1 MVVLLVFFPSSFDAR
16 AYHPILQHAQP
27 STMADAT
34 KKEDDVVV
42 SQDVVQ
48 QDDLERT
55 PPTEEDWKTLREV
68 PGTIPWAAFLVIVIE
83 FCERFTYYGISG
95 PFQNY
100 VQFPDPGECKR
111 SYILGY

>member
-1 MVVLLVFFPSSFDAR
+1 
-16 AYHPILQHAQP
+16 
-27 STMADAT
+27 MADAT